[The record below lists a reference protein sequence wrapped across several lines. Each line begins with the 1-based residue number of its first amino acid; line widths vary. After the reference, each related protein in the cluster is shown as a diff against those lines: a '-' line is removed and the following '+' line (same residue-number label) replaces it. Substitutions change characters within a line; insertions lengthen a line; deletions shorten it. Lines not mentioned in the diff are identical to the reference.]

1 MSTIE
6 RFTKVLDLQQRL
18 EERRNSG
25 RIGFVPTMG
34 ALHEGHLSLV
44 DRALEECATVVLS
57 IFVNPKQFNNA
68 RDLEKYPRT
77 IEKDIELLGSRELF
91 VFHPTFEEV
100 YPADFIESKIELGEI
115 ANLMEGNFRPGHFD
129 GVVTVVSR
137 LFDIVQADCAYF
149 GSKDYQQLAII
160 QHLVRIQNRPIEIIP
175 CEIHR
180 DVNGLALSSRNMLLS
195 PEGIEKASRI
205 NKLLLQANNLKRD
218 HSPEE
223 TQKILFNL
231 FQVEA
236 YEPEYLE
243 ICDPITLRSLRS
255 EWVEGARIF
264 VACFVEKVRLIDNI
278 ELD

>member
-44 DRALEECATVVLS
+44 DRALEECTTVVLS

-68 RDLEKYPRT
+68 KDLEKYPRT

-100 YPADFIESKIELGEI
+100 YPADFTESKIELGEI
-115 ANLMEGNFRPGHFD
+115 ANLMEGKFRPGHFD

-180 DVNGLALSSRNMLLS
+180 DENGLALSSRNMLLS
-195 PEGIEKASRI
+195 PEGIEKASKI
-205 NKLLLQANNLKRD
+205 NKLLLEANNLKRD

>member
-44 DRALEECATVVLS
+44 DRALDECETVVVS
-57 IFVNPKQFNNA
+57 IFVNPKQFNNPN
-68 RDLEKYPRT
+68 DLEKYPRT
-77 IEKDIELLGSRELF
+77 IEKDIALLGSRNLI

-100 YPADFIESKIELGEI
+100 YPTDFKEVKIELGEI
-115 ANLMEGNFRPGHFD
+115 ANLMEGKFRPGHFD

-137 LFDIVQADCAYF
+137 LFDIVQADRAYF

-160 QHLVRIQNRPIEIIP
+160 QQLVRIQERAIEIIP

-180 DVNGLALSSRNMLLS
+180 DENGLALSSRNMLLS
-195 PEGIEKASRI
+195 PEGIEKASKI
-205 NKLLLQANNLKRD
+205 NKLLLEANNLKRD

-223 TQKILFNL
+223 TQKTLFNL

-255 EWVEGARIF
+255 EWVKGARIF

-278 ELD
+278 ELL

>member
-6 RFTKVLDLQQRL
+6 RFTNVLDLQQRL

-44 DRALEECATVVLS
+44 DRALEECTTVVLS

-68 RDLEKYPRT
+68 KDLEKYPRT

-100 YPADFIESKIELGEI
+100 YPTDFTESKIELGEI
-115 ANLMEGNFRPGHFD
+115 ANLMEGKFRPGHFD

-160 QHLVRIQNRPIEIIP
+160 QQLVRIQNRPIEIIP

-180 DVNGLALSSRNMLLS
+180 DGNGLALSSRNMLLS
-195 PEGIEKASRI
+195 PEGIEKASAI

-231 FQVEA
+231 FQAEG

-255 EWVEGARIF
+255 EWVKGARIF

>member
-100 YPADFIESKIELGEI
+100 YPADFTESKIELGEI
-115 ANLMEGNFRPGHFD
+115 ANLMEGKFRPGHFD

-180 DVNGLALSSRNMLLS
+180 DENGLALSSRNMLLS

-205 NKLLLQANNLKRD
+205 NKLFLQANNLKRD

>member
-1 MSTIE
+1 MSAIE

-18 EERRNSG
+18 NDCRKSDK
-25 RIGFVPTMG
+25 IGFVPTMG

-44 DRALEECATVVLS
+44 DRALDECETVVVS
-57 IFVNPKQFNNA
+57 IFVNPKQFNNPT
-68 RDLEKYPRT
+68 DLEKYPRT
-77 IEKDIELLGSRELF
+77 IEKDIALLGSRNLI

-100 YPADFIESKIELGEI
+100 YPADFKEVKVELGEI
-115 ANLMEGNFRPGHFD
+115 ANLMEGKFRPGHFD

-137 LFDIVQADCAYF
+137 LFDIVQADRAYF

-160 QHLVRIQNRPIEIIP
+160 QQLVRIQERAIEIVP

-180 DVNGLALSSRNMLLS
+180 DGNGLALSSRNMLLS
-195 PEGIEKASRI
+195 TEGIEKASAI
-205 NKLLLQANNLKRD
+205 NKLLLEANNLKAD

-223 TQKILFNL
+223 ARETLYKLFE
-231 FQVEA
+231 VEG
-236 YEPEYLE
+236 YQPEYLE

-255 EWVEGARIF
+255 EWVKGARIF

-278 ELD
+278 ELL